1 MDLNEFKSTML
12 KEDEEIFEGEFEDD
26 DEDELSSQMSIP
38 EDNIDYSLVYALHT
52 FLATVEGQ
60 ASVVRGDSLVLL
72 DDSNAYWWLIRVL
85 KTQELGYI
93 PAENIETPD
102 ERLARL
108 NKHRNID
115 ITSANHSDLSHQP
128 PSSDTHAP
136 LKIKKQK
143 NNDGKAS
150 RNVAFTAPSYR
161 ELVLYPEEIAQ
172 AEQEAAQRALEEQ
185 DSYDEESDSGSELSS
200 HDASLSSQSHSES
213 SHGHLV
219 DEQHPADSES
229 DIIAPAAAAIN
240 SSDPP
245 VDASQRH
252 SYGSSA
258 DTHSSESLVQYM
270 PEVKKHEDN
279 TTTNSGIDKDAQ
291 NSTDINEIASKT
303 ADETVPI
310 PDQTVESAQPAQATQ
325 PTQAAQPDIE
335 GSTQAPYKPLQAD
348 IRPLSF
354 NSTTSSVYSSNS
366 NKNITIQPPQL
377 IQSQPSDSSH
387 TQSTPNVSVQNEHN
401 DDDQNTTYLTTNASP
416 LLDPATSPTRKV
428 TITPDVAQSPDPNL
442 LMNGLSSPTQQ
453 IAQNYNHKTSFDDLM
468 TMDSQSSEGGGSQK
482 TSIWKSSP
490 LMSDRGKDKKQSKE
504 DKKKAKKLQK
514 ERSSQS
520 LNEMA
525 SNDSIK
531 KKGGVFGNLFK
542 KKEKKSVDSTGDGV
556 DSIKSS
562 DSFAGSDNLSDSLH
576 KSSSQDHLNGRTS
589 VESRNIS
596 SPMAVRHSPNT
607 FTPLAPI
614 SHPSPSIR
622 PRNESLANSSSLN
635 DMKPSTSN
643 NSLTV
648 SPNASKG
655 LETPSPALSQQ
666 SWTSPNNSLNAR
678 PGSLLGVKHLNVLRM
693 FAAPSLKAEATFK
706 TVLLNGSTT
715 ANELVKQAMQRFRLS
730 ASEEESD
737 YFITIKEQDS
747 GNETVIEPSQKP
759 LALFEITNH
768 ALASKHLSAPNS
780 DLPKVKRSSV
790 GSISSISSNLSALPA
805 ISKLGL
811 GDYSDDSAVKMYIHC
826 RKTSSVDLH
835 DNDVDGDAED
845 VYAGYMNDP
854 SVSSPIFDD
863 FEASKEDQVNHEIN
877 ARNNASLSAK
887 KKRESHIL
895 SQLHLESD
903 KINLSVLI
911 NGKDAPEGVTLD
923 KSMKSTNGFYE
934 NRLTIPTNSTVA
946 EVIEQA
952 LSGFGIYEGVVDGG
966 DDVDL
971 RVDGRKSAV
980 KYRLAVKPLNKKTV
994 DAHSSLNPNSRV
1006 IDANKENIQLYS
1018 GSEASESQAQRLSY
1032 RGHPDNELQ
1041 FTLIKADKL
1050 SHQNEGANM
1059 VKAAVDDSTD
1069 APSLAEIIARQ
1080 RSEKQRSK
1088 GAISPI
1094 PYDVADA
1101 DRGIESTDQH
1111 EQHEKIDDTV
1121 QTPRAEY
1128 ANQVFSP
1135 APSSS
1140 SHSQSTPQQT
1150 EETPIQA
1157 PRSLD
1162 DHESSVHSEH
1172 TVGEE
1177 GAVSHKRS
1185 TSNTSEQV
1193 EELADEKETKGLG
1206 LRDSDS
1212 MENYQIGDF
1221 MHSPN
1226 TTATNSV
1233 ADRSSQASSM
1243 MTSSTNDRITSG
1255 EGFDD
1260 LIERIWQRENQDDS
1274 NGSDDKGHHKDLIR
1288 SHSSFSL
1295 RTAHTDISS
1304 STISTMNGQEFA
1316 DARST
1321 PLSRRSMS
1329 NSSFSDDDEKAIR
1342 DLQSA
1347 PVNLEGTNSSTDS
1360 HETNNKNKSNE
1371 TSTSK
1376 EIKMNDSRRSVDSSH
1391 NRSSIAKNNM
1401 TFGETTKEKP
1411 ESGAPVQTN
1420 RGSVDSSD
1428 SRSSIAKNSIMSIG
1442 ESTKESAKTIPPTQV
1457 NRRSVDS
1464 SDSRSS
1470 ISKNNIMST
1479 GESTKENTESVPPV
1493 QMNRGSVDSSDSR
1506 SSISKSN
1513 ILNLGESAKEN
1524 TETVPQIQM
1533 RRQSASTA
1541 SSNSESGRRSNT
1553 PSTIATT
1560 NPTPPSILFHGNNA
1574 ITNGAA
1580 STDESHE
1587 NTYENMRTVASS
1599 ASSRS
1604 SISTPNQST
1613 PATGGAVNTTN
1624 RLTHVE
1630 NMVQSINIKHLLT
1643 LSQHARRQQAPKTP
1657 RKGDYIDQT
1666 WFAKSNHDPIYDSVR
1681 NDLDGIEGELDRL
1694 LQQTLAM

>member
-1 MDLNEFKSTML
+1 
-12 KEDEEIFEGEFEDD
+12 
-26 DEDELSSQMSIP
+26 
-38 EDNIDYSLVYALHT
+38 
-52 FLATVEGQ
+52 
-60 ASVVRGDSLVLL
+60 
-72 DDSNAYWWLIRVL
+72 
-85 KTQELGYI
+85 
-93 PAENIETPD
+93 
-102 ERLARL
+102 
-108 NKHRNID
+108 
-115 ITSANHSDLSHQP
+115 
-128 PSSDTHAP
+128 
-136 LKIKKQK
+136 
-143 NNDGKAS
+143 
-150 RNVAFTAPSYR
+150 
-161 ELVLYPEEIAQ
+161 
-172 AEQEAAQRALEEQ
+172 
-185 DSYDEESDSGSELSS
+185 
-200 HDASLSSQSHSES
+200 
-213 SHGHLV
+213 
-219 DEQHPADSES
+219 
-229 DIIAPAAAAIN
+229 
-240 SSDPP
+240 
-245 VDASQRH
+245 
-252 SYGSSA
+252 
-258 DTHSSESLVQYM
+258 
-270 PEVKKHEDN
+270 
-279 TTTNSGIDKDAQ
+279 
-291 NSTDINEIASKT
+291 
-303 ADETVPI
+303 
-310 PDQTVESAQPAQATQ
+310 
-325 PTQAAQPDIE
+325 
-335 GSTQAPYKPLQAD
+335 
-348 IRPLSF
+348 
-354 NSTTSSVYSSNS
+354 
-366 NKNITIQPPQL
+366 
-377 IQSQPSDSSH
+377 
-387 TQSTPNVSVQNEHN
+387 
-401 DDDQNTTYLTTNASP
+401 
-416 LLDPATSPTRKV
+416 
-428 TITPDVAQSPDPNL
+428 
-442 LMNGLSSPTQQ
+442 
-453 IAQNYNHKTSFDDLM
+453 
-468 TMDSQSSEGGGSQK
+468 
-482 TSIWKSSP
+482 
-490 LMSDRGKDKKQSKE
+490 
-504 DKKKAKKLQK
+504 
-514 ERSSQS
+514 
-520 LNEMA
+520 
-525 SNDSIK
+525 
-531 KKGGVFGNLFK
+531 
-542 KKEKKSVDSTGDGV
+542 
-556 DSIKSS
+556 
-562 DSFAGSDNLSDSLH
+562 
-576 KSSSQDHLNGRTS
+576 
-589 VESRNIS
+589 
-596 SPMAVRHSPNT
+596 
-607 FTPLAPI
+607 
-614 SHPSPSIR
+614 
-622 PRNESLANSSSLN
+622 
-635 DMKPSTSN
+635 
-643 NSLTV
+643 
-648 SPNASKG
+648 
-655 LETPSPALSQQ
+655 
-666 SWTSPNNSLNAR
+666 
-678 PGSLLGVKHLNVLRM
+678 
-693 FAAPSLKAEATFK
+693 
-706 TVLLNGSTT
+706 
-715 ANELVKQAMQRFRLS
+715 
-730 ASEEESD
+730 
-737 YFITIKEQDS
+737 
-747 GNETVIEPSQKP
+747 
-759 LALFEITNH
+759 
-768 ALASKHLSAPNS
+768 
-780 DLPKVKRSSV
+780 
-790 GSISSISSNLSALPA
+790 
-805 ISKLGL
+805 
-811 GDYSDDSAVKMYIHC
+811 
-826 RKTSSVDLH
+826 
-835 DNDVDGDAED
+835 
-845 VYAGYMNDP
+845 
-854 SVSSPIFDD
+854 
-863 FEASKEDQVNHEIN
+863 
-877 ARNNASLSAK
+877 
-887 KKRESHIL
+887 
-895 SQLHLESD
+895 
-903 KINLSVLI
+903 
-911 NGKDAPEGVTLD
+911 
-923 KSMKSTNGFYE
+923 
-934 NRLTIPTNSTVA
+934 
-946 EVIEQA
+946 
-952 LSGFGIYEGVVDGG
+952 
-966 DDVDL
+966 
-971 RVDGRKSAV
+971 
-980 KYRLAVKPLNKKTV
+980 
-994 DAHSSLNPNSRV
+994 
-1006 IDANKENIQLYS
+1006 
-1018 GSEASESQAQRLSY
+1018 
-1032 RGHPDNELQ
+1032 
-1041 FTLIKADKL
+1041 
-1050 SHQNEGANM
+1050 M

-1260 LIERIWQRENQDDS
+1260 LIERIWQRENQDNS

-1360 HETNNKNKSNE
+1360 HETNNKNNSNE

-1376 EIKMNDSRRSVDSSH
+1376 EIKMNDSRRSVDSSD

-1457 NRRSVDS
+1457 NRRSADS

-1479 GESTKENTESVPPV
+1479 GESTKENTE
-1493 QMNRGSVDSSDSR
+1493 
-1506 SSISKSN
+1506 
-1513 ILNLGESAKEN
+1513 
-1524 TETVPQIQM
+1524 TVPQIQM
-1533 RRQSASTA
+1533 RRQSASTT

-1657 RKGDYIDQT
+1657 RKGDYVDQT

-1681 NDLDGIEGELDRL
+1681 NDLDGIEGVSHIRHCGKQSLIYHYRNLIDSSNRP
-1694 LQQTLAM
+1694 